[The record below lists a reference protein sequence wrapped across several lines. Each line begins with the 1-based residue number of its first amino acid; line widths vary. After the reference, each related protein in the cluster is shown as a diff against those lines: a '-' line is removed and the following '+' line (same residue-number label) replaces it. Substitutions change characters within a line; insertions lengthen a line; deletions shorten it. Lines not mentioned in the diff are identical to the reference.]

1 MNFKDLLKAMQLIED
16 DRKISKDIVK
26 EALMEALAKAYR
38 KHVDIPD
45 ILVRVDINDKT
56 GKITVFQQYLVVS
69 DVEDEELEI
78 SLEEAKEENPEIQLG
93 EFIEHEVSIN
103 DLGRAAALLAK
114 NVMKQKIREAEKQAV
129 YDEYIDL
136 LDEMVLGIV
145 ESVEEK
151 FILVNLGKTIALMPK
166 GAQIPGERYQ
176 EGQKIRVV
184 ITECNKDTK
193 GSQVLVSRADA
204 KLVKRLFEKEVPEIY
219 QGIVEIR
226 GIAREAGERTK
237 MAVYS
242 KNADIDPRGACI
254 GPRGQRVQEISDEL
268 NGEKID
274 IFEWSENTT
283 ELVKNALAPAEVIAV
298 LPTEEKRSLLVVVD
312 NSQLSLAIGKKGKN
326 ARLAVKLTNM
336 KIDIKTKEELIEQGA
351 DFDKLMFNYEVEQEK
366 FKRELASRAIAQM
379 EQEMEVEAIE
389 EVVEATIEEVIEVV
403 EPVME
408 VLEETPVVET
418 IEAVEVVEEVKT
430 APVIEPVK
438 KAEEKIEVEKVV
450 KKVKREPKVRTDYVS
465 VFEKLAESPKPKT
478 DKPEFK
484 KRKKKDE
491 DERKLRSIDIKKD
504 KDYDIKPVYSEEEL
518 EEIRLREEQE
528 ALEAYSDE
536 IDYDEFEEY
545 YEED

>member
-78 SLEEAKEENPEIQLG
+78 SLEEAKEENLEIQLG
-93 EFIEHEVSIN
+93 EYIEHEVSIN

-242 KNADIDPRGACI
+242 KNDDIDPRGACI

-366 FKRELASRAIAQM
+366 FKRELASRTIAQM
-379 EQEMEVEAIE
+379 EQEMEIEAIEEIVEDAIE
-389 EVVEATIEEVIEVV
+389 EVVEVV
-403 EPVME
+403 EPVVE
-408 VLEETPVVET
+408 VIEETPVVET
-418 IEAVEVVEEVKT
+418 IEVVEAVEEVKPT
-430 APVIEPVK
+430 PVEEPVK
-438 KAEEKIEVEKVV
+438 KTEEKVETEKVV

-465 VFEKLAESPKPKT
+465 VFEKLAETPKPKT

>member
-1 MNFKDLLKAMQLIED
+1 MNFKDLLKAMQLIEN
-16 DRKISKDIVK
+16 DRKISKEVVK
-26 EALMEALAKAYR
+26 EALVEALTKAYR

-45 ILVRVDINDKT
+45 ILIRVDINDKT
-56 GKITVFQQYLVVS
+56 GKITVFQQYKVVEE
-69 DVEDEELEI
+69 VEDEELEI
-78 SLEEAKEENPEIQLG
+78 SLTDAKAENADIQLE
-93 EFIEHEVSIN
+93 EFIEHEVSID

-136 LDEMVLGIV
+136 LDEMVLGVI

-193 GSQVLVSRADA
+193 GSQILVSRADA

-219 QGIVEIR
+219 QGVVEIR

-242 KNADIDPRGACI
+242 KNDDIDPRGACI

-298 LPTEEKRSLLVVVD
+298 VPTEEKRSLLVIVD
-312 NSQLSLAIGKKGKN
+312 NNQLSLAIGKKGKN

-336 KIDIKTKEELIEQGA
+336 KIDIKTKEELVEQGV
-351 DFDKLMFNYEVEQEK
+351 DFDKLMFDYQVEQEK
-366 FKRELASRAIAQM
+366 FKREMASKAIAQM
-379 EQEMEVEAIE
+379 EEEFDSVEADVVEDVVIE
-389 EVVEATIEEVIEVV
+389 EVVAEVEVQA
-403 EPVME
+403 E
-408 VLEETPVVET
+408 VQP
-418 IEAVEVVEEVKT
+418 VVEEVKEVV
-430 APVIEPVK
+430 APVQPVVE
-438 KAEEKIEVEKVV
+438 KAKPVVEEKTV

-465 VFEKLAESPKPKT
+465 VFEKLAETPKPKT
-478 DKPEFK
+478 EKPEFK
-484 KRKKKDE
+484 KRKKKEE

-504 KDYDIKPVYSEEEL
+504 KDYDIKPVYSEDEL

-528 ALEAYSDE
+528 AAEAYTDE

>member
-78 SLEEAKEENPEIQLG
+78 SLEEAKDENLEIQLG
-93 EFIEHEVSIN
+93 EYIEHEVSIN

-242 KNADIDPRGACI
+242 KNDDIDPRGACI

-366 FKRELASRAIAQM
+366 FKRELASRTIAQM
-379 EQEMEVEAIE
+379 EQEMEIEAIEEIVEDAIE
-389 EVVEATIEEVIEVV
+389 EVVEVV
-403 EPVME
+403 EPVVE
-408 VLEETPVVET
+408 VIEETPVVET
-418 IEAVEVVEEVKT
+418 IEVVEAVEEVKPT
-430 APVIEPVK
+430 PVEEPVK
-438 KAEEKIEVEKVV
+438 KTEEKVETEKVV

-465 VFEKLAESPKPKT
+465 VFEKLAETPKPKT